1 MSENLHKRR
10 SSMRTRGYGV
20 SAVEKQLFKL
30 QALAKGKRVMETSE
44 PPPLKWSAPIVRK
57 RRTINGHQETQ
68 ARRDCREVTA
78 G

>member
-1 MSENLHKRR
+1 MDSVANKKKIESYCKNVLINTSPRR
-10 SSMRTRGYGV
+10 
-20 SAVEKQLFKL
+20 Q
-30 QALAKGKRVMETSE
+30 LAKDETTKLASLSSYE